1 MFKEKEIQL
10 LIKFTK
16 NRKNIDEAEHI
27 LEESFVSLIKEL
39 DSKSNI
45 IDKPFSIDAV

>member
-10 LIKFTK
+10 LIEFTK
-16 NRKNIDEAEHI
+16 NREKIMAAEFI
-27 LEESFVSLIKEL
+27 LEESFLSLIKEL

-45 IDKPFSIDAV
+45 VDKPFSIDPI